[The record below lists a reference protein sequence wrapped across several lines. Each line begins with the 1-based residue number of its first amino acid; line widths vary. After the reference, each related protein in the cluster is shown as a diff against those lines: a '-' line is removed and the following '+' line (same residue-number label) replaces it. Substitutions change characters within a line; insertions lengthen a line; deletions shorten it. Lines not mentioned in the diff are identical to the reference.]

1 MSVQAHAKAIGRPCA
16 PFYVAMKVQK
26 SAQHYTVRGAR
37 RGWALPSCM
46 ISMASVTLLH
56 YVVVHAEK
64 VGSHFGSPG
73 LPGLPSKTKPREASA
88 LIFD

>member
-1 MSVQAHAKAIGRPCA
+1 MSVQQHAKAIGRPLP

-64 VGSHFGSPG
+64 VGSHFGLPG
-73 LPGLPSKTKPREASA
+73 LPGYATQIRPRDASA
-88 LIFD
+88 LILE